1 MTKISEI
8 KEYYILDFSFT
19 YKIFF
24 PYSMVQERKQLKLTI
39 SSIQILLQLMSV
51 ANNLIIRV
59 ELFH

>member
-19 YKIFF
+19 YIIFF